1 MLVEERPSRWSRF
14 IGVVTAR
21 TADSCLCTSRQT
33 EIPIY
38 AGLPMRIAVMGGGP
52 AGLYFATLWKARHPK
67 DEVQVFEQNPSDA
80 TFGFGV
86 VFSDRALEFLR
97 EDDPE
102 TCDLI
107 SSHMESW
114 RDMTLVHR
122 GETVTID
129 GVGFSSIGRL
139 HLLQLLQQRA
149 RSAGAVLRF
158 DRQVHSLE
166 ELEDADLIVGADG
179 LNSLVRRAYEG
190 DFATSLSFL
199 ESKFVWYGTSK
210 TFPTL
215 TQTFVESEFGAFNAH
230 HYRYSQKM
238 STFIIECDRATW
250 LRAGFPERGEAETR
264 ALCEVFFESTLDGHA
279 LISNKSN
286 WRNFPQLWNGR
297 WSFRNMVLVGDA
309 LHTAH
314 YSIGSGTRLAL
325 EDVIALVNA
334 LEKHPGDLEG
344 GLLQYEAERK
354 PIVQKIVTAATT
366 SAGWYADFE
375 ERMKLPPIEFGY
387 SYITRSGRV
396 DNDRLRR
403 SAPNFM
409 ARYDA
414 HMANRNPEQ
423 RHARAG

>member
-1 MLVEERPSRWSRF
+1 
-14 IGVVTAR
+14 
-21 TADSCLCTSRQT
+21 
-33 EIPIY
+33 
-38 AGLPMRIAVMGGGP
+38 MRIAVMGGGP

-67 DEVQVFEQNPSDA
+67 DDVQVFEQNPANA

-97 EDDPE
+97 EEDPE

-107 SSHMESW
+107 TSQMETW
-114 RDMTLVHR
+114 RDMTLIHR

-149 RSAGAVLRF
+149 RSAGAVLEF
-158 DRQVHSLE
+158 NRQVRSLE
-166 ELEDADLIVGADG
+166 ELGDVDLIVGADG
-179 LNSLVRRAYEG
+179 LNSLVRRGFEG
-190 DFATSLSFL
+190 DFGTSLSYL
-199 ESKFVWYGTSK
+199 DSKFVWYGTTK

-230 HYRYSQKM
+230 HYRYSPKM
-238 STFIIECDRATW
+238 STFIIECDRPTW
-250 LRAGFPERGEAETR
+250 LRAGFPEKGEAQTK
-264 ALCEVFFESTLDGHA
+264 AVCEAFFAKTLDGHA

-286 WRNFPQLWNGR
+286 WRNFPQLWNDR
-297 WSFRNMVLVGDA
+297 WSFRNRVLVGDA

-325 EDVIALVNA
+325 EDVIALIKA
-334 LEKHPGDLEG
+334 LEQHPNDLER
-344 GLLQYEAERK
+344 GLQSYEAERK

-366 SAGWYADFE
+366 SANWYAAFE
-375 ERMKLPPIEFGY
+375 EHMKLPPIEFGY

-414 HMANRNPEQ
+414 HKENRNPEQ
-423 RHARAG
+423 RHARAS